1 MDGLP
6 VDRVFIGSCT
16 NSRLD
21 DIRAAAA
28 VVRGRKA
35 KIPAFVSPG
44 STQIKREAEA
54 EGLHRIFLDAGIEWR
69 ASGCSMCV
77 GTNGD
82 LLKPGERSAS
92 TSNRNFE
99 GRQGRGA
106 RLTASWR
113 SGSTVRGETPGGDL
127 VFSDLATVDIRLF
140 DTFSGSPDLVRRW
153 PFLKGARVTLA
164 VDNLFDA
171 RLEARDAQGRV
182 PAGYAPDVLDP
193 VGRVFEVS
201 FRKVF

>member
-1 MDGLP
+1 MAMMGGPGMGGTSGRNGWQVSVYHTAALT
-6 VDRVFIGSCT
+6 DRI
-16 NSRLD
+16 
-21 DIRAAAA
+21 
-28 VVRGRKA
+28 VVRQGG
-35 KIPAFVSPG
+35 PVF
-44 STQIKREAEA
+44 
-54 EGLHRIFLDAGIEWR
+54 
-69 ASGCSMCV
+69 
-77 GTNGD
+77 D
-82 LLKPGERSAS
+82 LLDGSAAGVRGGS
-92 TSNRNFE
+92 PAHTVELQSGIF
-99 GRQGRGA
+99 RQGRGA

-171 RLEARDAQGRV
+171 RLEVRDAQGRV